1 MRLYRRLGTNK
12 KNRNVLGPSLE
23 IFTCWHIAPQTYWTS
38 KMNTFSFSHL
48 DHGMGPGPG
57 NKRAARH
64 RTFGGS
70 WTRAWAQAQ
79 EREDGKTLRK
89 SVGSERFNYYIISEA
104 EDSCPLVASFYV
116 CGFQPCR
123 KLLQRQTP
131 FLLARLLLS
140 LVRFQL
146 GSCLVQKCAAR
157 TDCLVKGPIT

>member
-89 SVGSERFNYYIISEA
+89 SVGSER
-104 EDSCPLVASFYV
+104 L
-116 CGFQPCR
+116 
-123 KLLQRQTP
+123 T
-131 FLLARLLLS
+131 
-140 LVRFQL
+140 
-146 GSCLVQKCAAR
+146 
-157 TDCLVKGPIT
+157 TT